1 MTPGDFLAELDRR
14 GVRLQPDGNQL
25 RCSAPPG
32 ILTPDLVSMIRQ
44 QKAGLLHQLRERELI
59 RPVGQAGPAPLSF
72 AQEELWL
79 LHQLDPD
86 SSAYHIP
93 LALRLRGQL
102 SPAVLA
108 QACTEIVR
116 RHQVLRTT
124 YQLSRGR
131 PYQVIAK
138 PGPLPLPIV
147 DLTGLPAPEAAA
159 AAIAR
164 AAALH
169 PFDLATGP
177 VIRLAL
183 ARFGPADHLLLLTRH
198 HIASDGW
205 SFSVLASELGELYAA
220 LAAGQPARLPPLAIQ
235 YADFARW
242 QRETAS
248 DQQHRSRIEH
258 RRREL
263 DGILPVLGRFQ
274 PAGTETTG
282 PAQTL
287 RHWCPDELTER
298 VHALAR
304 AAGTTV
310 FAVLLAGFGLALA
323 SCEGRRDVIVGTP
336 ASGRLQA
343 GLAPLIGS
351 FAVMLPVR
359 LWLSLDA
366 PFRQTVADVSG
377 VVARALD
384 DQDLP
389 LGQLTAARPGSGL
402 GLPSAPF
409 SVAFVWQ
416 NVPPARL
423 SLAGITAQAEEPV
436 QVAAKFPLTV
446 TVTPERGGVSVLAE
460 FEAQTGAGAV
470 AELLE
475 RFRAVLDA
483 GTRDSGLSCQALL
496 RRATSAVAVRAGRVT
511 PPATTLGAWF
521 RRVAADQ
528 PDAIAISRA
537 GSQVS
542 YGELYRRAARLA
554 SALRSA
560 GVEPESR
567 VALCAEP
574 SPDLVVGMLAI
585 CLAGGAYVPLDPAD
599 PPLRHETIIR
609 DAGVS
614 VVVAGA
620 ALADAF
626 AWHDGVVL
634 TAAAGEPLS
643 SRQAEAGPA
652 PVPGNLA
659 YVIYTSGSTG
669 SPKGVMISHASVT
682 TLFAAADRVFGFS
695 PADVWSLAHSSAF
708 DFSVWEIWGA
718 LLHGARLVML
728 PAGAVLEPAAL
739 WRTLAREQVTMLS
752 VTPTACQALLGAGPA
767 AGGAL
772 RTVVLGGERCEP
784 HRFRTWLRGPGGGSP
799 QLVNRDGIT
808 ETTVHVTHRLLSRS
822 DLEPSSTISPIGE
835 PLDGVWAQVT
845 GPGGVPAALGGQGEL
860 VVGGAG
866 VARGYIGLP
875 GRTAE
880 RFRPDHIG
888 GPAGSRVYL
897 SGDAVRRD
905 PSGQLDYLG
914 RTDEQLQLRGYRVE
928 PGEITAAL
936 TGHPAVAAAA
946 AAVRREGNRNYLTA
960 YVVPSAAVPPSAAEL
975 RGFLAGRLP
984 GFMVPGAFVT
994 LDKLP
999 LTRNGKLDRAALPPP
1014 PPGGTAGPP
1023 PRTATE
1029 RALAELWRELLGVP
1043 SVGIHDDF
1051 FALGG
1056 DSLLVALLHARLP
1069 EAFGVELPMRKV
1081 YTALDIASLADAI
1094 DDLAAGH
1101 GAADVGDGAG
1111 KEATFP
1117 SLS

>member
-14 GVRLQPDGNQL
+14 GVRLQPDGEQL
-25 RCSAPPG
+25 RASAPPG
-32 ILTPDLVSMIRQ
+32 ILTPDLVGLIRQ
-44 QKAGLLHQLRERELI
+44 QKAGLLHHLRERDLI
-59 RPVGQAGPAPLSF
+59 RPADQPGPAPLSF

-79 LHQLDPD
+79 LHQLDPA

-93 LALRLRGQL
+93 LALRLRGPL
-102 SPAVLA
+102 NPAVLA

-124 YQLSRGR
+124 YQLRHGR
-131 PYQVIAK
+131 PYQAVAG
-138 PGPLPLPIV
+138 PAPLPLPVV
-147 DLTGLPAPEAAA
+147 DLTGGPSPEAAA
-159 AAIAR
+159 AAVAR

-169 PFDLATGP
+169 PFDLAAGP

-183 ARFGPADHLLLLTRH
+183 ARFGAADHLLLLTRH

-220 LAAGQPARLPPLAIQ
+220 FAAGQPARLPPLAIQ
-235 YADFARW
+235 YTDFARW
-242 QRETAS
+242 QRAAATS
-248 DQQHRSRIEH
+248 QRHRSRIER

-263 DGILPVLGRFQ
+263 DGIRPVLGRFQ
-274 PAGTETTG
+274 PAETETAG

-287 RHWCPDELTER
+287 RHRCPDELTQR

-323 SCEGRRDVIVGTP
+323 SCEGREDVIVGTP
-336 ASGRLQA
+336 GSGRHHA
-343 GLAPLIGS
+343 ELAPLIGS

-359 LWLSLDA
+359 LGLSMDA
-366 PFRQTVADVSG
+366 PFRQAVADAAG

-389 LGQLTAARPGSGL
+389 LGQLAAGARPGSGL

-416 NVPPARL
+416 NVPDARL
-423 SLAGITAQAEEPV
+423 GLAGITAQAEDQV
-436 QVAAKFPLTV
+436 QVAAKFPVTV
-446 TVTPERGGVSVLAE
+446 TVTPERGGLGVLAE
-460 FEAQTGAGAV
+460 FEPRTGAGAV
-470 AELLE
+470 AELLA
-475 RFRAVLDA
+475 RFLAVLDA
-483 GTRDSGLSCQALL
+483 GTSDSGVSCGALL
-496 RRATSAVAVRAGRVT
+496 RCVARAGPVRASRVT
-511 PPATTLGAWF
+511 PPAATLGAWF
-521 RRVAADQ
+521 QRVAAGR

-542 YGELYRRAARLA
+542 YGALHRRAARLA
-554 SALRSA
+554 ATLRAA
-560 GVEPESR
+560 GVGPESR

-574 SPDLVVGMLAI
+574 SPDLVVAMLAI

-599 PPLRHETIIR
+599 PPLRHETIIS

-614 VVVAGA
+614 VIVAGGA
-620 ALADAF
+620 HAGAF

-634 TAAAGEPLS
+634 TPADGEPPAS
-643 SRQAEAGPA
+643 HRAPAGRPA
-652 PVPGNLA
+652 LPGNLA

-669 SPKGVMISHASVT
+669 VPKGVMVSHASVT
-682 TLFAAADRVFGFS
+682 ALFAAADPVFGFS

-728 PAGAVLEPAAL
+728 PAGAAGEPAAL
-739 WRTLAREQVTMLS
+739 WQALAREQVTMLS

-767 AGGAL
+767 AVAAL

-784 HRFRTWLRGPGGGSP
+784 RHFRTWLRGPGGGRP
-799 QLVNRDGIT
+799 RLVNMYGIT
-808 ETTVHVTHRLLSRS
+808 ETTVHVTHRLLTPS
-822 DLEPSSTISPIGE
+822 DLGEPSPMSPIGE
-835 PLDGVWAQVT
+835 PLDGAWAQVV

-866 VARGYIGLP
+866 VARGYLGLP

-880 RFRPDHIG
+880 RFRPDDIG
-888 GPAGSRVYL
+888 GPPGSRVYW

-914 RTDEQLQLRGYRVE
+914 RTDEQVQLRGYRVE

-936 TGHPAVAAAA
+936 TGHTAVAAAA
-946 AAVRREGNRNYLTA
+946 AVVRREGNRNYLAA
-960 YVVPSAAVPPSAAEL
+960 YVVPSGAVPPSAAEL

-984 GFMVPGAFVT
+984 GFMVPGVFVV

-1014 PPGGTAGPP
+1014 PPGGTAGPS

-1029 RALAELWRELLGVP
+1029 RTLAGLWRELLGVP
-1043 SVGIHDDF
+1043 SVGVHDDF

-1081 YTALDIASLADAI
+1081 YTALDIASLASAI
-1094 DDLAAGH
+1094 DDLAAGR
-1101 GAADVGDGAG
+1101 GVTDAADSAG
-1111 KEATFP
+1111 KEPT
-1117 SLS
+1117 SH